1 MEAMRRTRQQRS
13 PNTRAAKAARRPSLA
28 WIVAG
33 DRSGMFGRSL
43 LLGGVGAMI
52 WVSLLTLAD
61 DRLAGA
67 GAPGPLA
74 ERLLLEIE
82 SAATKPPGE
91 LVVPMPAAVP
101 EEARRAIHHAA
112 ELVGVDRLYL
122 FAVAARESSFDA
134 EAYAR
139 RTSAA
144 GLYQFTE
151 DTWLRVVKV
160 FGARHG
166 LGAYAGA
173 IAVGDDG
180 AVSMPRGALRARLMR
195 LRYDPGLAALMA
207 AELAR
212 DNRQRL
218 ERVLGRPV
226 SPAETYVAHFLGL
239 NQAARMI
246 DAAASEPETVA
257 ARLLPA
263 AAVSNP
269 AVFGRASAGAV
280 MRAIDAYFR
289 NEVPRFARA

>member
-1 MEAMRRTRQQRS
+1 MRRMRQQQ
-13 PNTRAAKAARRPSLA
+13 PPGKRAANAARRPSLA
-28 WIVAG
+28 WILSG
-33 DRSGMFGRSL
+33 DDTGMFRRSL
-43 LLGGVGAMI
+43 LLGGAGAMI
-52 WVSLLTLAD
+52 WVSLLTLVD
-61 DRLAGA
+61 DRLAGT

-74 ERLLLEIE
+74 ERLLLDIE
-82 SAATKPPGE
+82 SAGTRPPDE
-91 LVVPMPAAVP
+91 LVARAPATVP

-134 EAYAR
+134 DAFAR
-139 RTSAA
+139 KTTAA

-166 LGAYAGA
+166 LDAYVVA
-173 IAVGDDG
+173 IAADEGG
-180 AVSMPRGALRARLMR
+180 AVSMPRGALRERLMR

-226 SPAETYVAHFLGL
+226 TPAEVYVAHFLGL
-239 NQAARMI
+239 AQAARMI
-246 DAAASEPETVA
+246 DAAASQPETAA
-257 ARLLPA
+257 ARLVPA
-263 AAVSNP
+263 GAVSNP
-269 AVFGRASAGAV
+269 AVLGRASAGAV
-280 MRAIDAYFR
+280 LRAIDAYFR
-289 NEVPRFARA
+289 DEVPRFARA